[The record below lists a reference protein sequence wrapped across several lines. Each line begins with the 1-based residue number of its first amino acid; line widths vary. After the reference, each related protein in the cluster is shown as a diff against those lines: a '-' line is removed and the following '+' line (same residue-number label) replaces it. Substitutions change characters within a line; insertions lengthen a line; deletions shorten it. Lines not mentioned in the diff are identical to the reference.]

1 MASKGCLVNVMSIQ
15 KIDTE
20 LCAGDIYSVKVECF
34 QDDNDSSAREVL
46 RCASVKED
54 IDDHQINDSIARFET
69 GDISL
74 VKVEYV
80 QDIDS
85 PATQALGCVSVK
97 KDPVAVHM
105 TNCKADCSAKVH
117 SGSNIGQ
124 IMPRHCL
131 LENKIGVLKTESQDQ
146 NSSPLQHHSSFDQHN
161 AKMAETRSSS
171 TVWLLGKSEKEIIC
185 GGLPT
190 KGHTL
195 QKMVYHHIQ
204 EHHTVRESAKL
215 SVQAVCAYWEKARIP
230 VQRVDSCE
238 RQLLKLYDAYKL
250 VKKNRT
256 KTFEN
261 YRVKEQMFKDDLQSL
276 FDISPNDALEKMT
289 NEEDKAFL
297 IMQREDPSSS
307 RMGSVDNTLAVK
319 ENRKRIRLENEDK

>member
-1 MASKGCLVNVMSIQ
+1 
-15 KIDTE
+15 
-20 LCAGDIYSVKVECF
+20 
-34 QDDNDSSAREVL
+34 
-46 RCASVKED
+46 
-54 IDDHQINDSIARFET
+54 
-69 GDISL
+69 
-74 VKVEYV
+74 
-80 QDIDS
+80 
-85 PATQALGCVSVK
+85 
-97 KDPVAVHM
+97 
-105 TNCKADCSAKVH
+105 
-117 SGSNIGQ
+117 
-124 IMPRHCL
+124 
-131 LENKIGVLKTESQDQ
+131 
-146 NSSPLQHHSSFDQHN
+146 
-161 AKMAETRSSS
+161 MAETRSSS

-215 SVQAVCAYWEKARIP
+215 SVQVVCAYWEKARIP

-297 IMQREDPSSS
+297 IMHREDPSSS

-319 ENRKRIRLENEDK
+319 ENRKRIRLENEDKRKKKHAAETLTAMQSVPSTSAVVDDDDESEIESSDSGDNEFKLQSPSSAKQAKKAPIKVITPAIVATLDRVNLSDRRAMFVASAFAQSLGHTIEDKCKPTIINNLSN